1 MEKEFYIIKFPNEQ
15 DAIAVVPALWIEDKI
30 CYWPPSLSNTS
41 SLAKKKAQPVKKT
54 WEKHVFEV
62 IQGFGKFYTIFYNFF
77 VKI

>member
-41 SLAKKKAQPVKKT
+41 SLAKKKAQPVKKR
-54 WEKHVFEV
+54 
-62 IQGFGKFYTIFYNFF
+62 GKNMCLRLFKVLVSFILSFIIFM
-77 VKI
+77 